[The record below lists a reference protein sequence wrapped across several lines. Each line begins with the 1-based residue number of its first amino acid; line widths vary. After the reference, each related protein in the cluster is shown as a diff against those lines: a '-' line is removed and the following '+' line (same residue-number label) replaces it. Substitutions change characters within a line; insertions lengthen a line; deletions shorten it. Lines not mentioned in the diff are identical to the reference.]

1 LDSALPAWF
10 TAGYL
15 LAAYLFGSIPTA
27 YLFARWLKGVDLRQ
41 YGSAN
46 VGANNAGAVIGLWAM
61 GLVGVID
68 MAKAALPAWFALHGL
83 EQGYPLAVSA
93 GLCALAGHNWSIFIG
108 FYGGR
113 GVGTIMGTLL
123 VVFPWGALILLAAL
137 FIGWRLHST
146 AGSTVG
152 LLLLPIA
159 SLLLDMPL
167 AVTLGSLGMILI
179 TAAKRLEANRA
190 PLPVGEQ
197 RWSVIWRRLW
207 LDRDIADHEK
217 WLARRPGRETGLV
230 LDRDDNQEKIA

>member
-1 LDSALPAWF
+1 MPTWQAV
-10 TAGYL
+10 GYL
-15 LAAYLFGSIPTA
+15 LGAYLLGSIPTA
-27 YLFARWLKGVDLRQ
+27 YLFARFLRGVDLRL
-41 YGSAN
+41 YGSGN
-46 VGANNAGAVIGLWAM
+46 VGGNNAGAVIGLWAM
-61 GLVGVID
+61 VVVGVID
-68 MAKAALPAWFALHGL
+68 VAKAALPAWFALHGL
-83 EQGYPLAVSA
+83 QQGYPLAVGA
-93 GLCALAGHNWSIFIG
+93 GLCSLAGHNWSVFIG

-123 VVFPWGALILLAAL
+123 VVFPWGALLLLTAL
-137 FIGWRLHST
+137 FIGWRLRST

-152 LLLLPIA
+152 LLLLPFA
-159 SLLLDMPL
+159 SLLLDLPS

-217 WLARRPGRETGLV
+217 WLARRPGQETGLV
-230 LDRDDNQEKIA
+230 LDRDDSQEKIS